1 VPIRVGVTVS
11 IIVIVAA
18 ALLSSCRTSQAPLD
32 DSAITT
38 AIKAK
43 LTAEF
48 GPIEHRQERQF
59 ERGADQQTVSFI
71 EVQSSQGAVVLNGE
85 VRSPKAKARA
95 AEIAKSVTQ
104 VVSVDNR
111 LAVAPQYSDDAAGA
125 PR

>member
-1 VPIRVGVTVS
+1 MPIRAAILVLVGALLTGCASRAPVDD
-11 IIVIVAA
+11 A
-18 ALLSSCRTSQAPLD
+18 AL
-32 DSAITT
+32 TT
-38 AIKAK
+38 TIKAK
-43 LTAEF
+43 LAAEF
-48 GPIEHRQERQF
+48 GPIERRQERQF

-95 AEIAKSVTQ
+95 AEIAKSVPQ

-111 LAVAPQYSDDAAGA
+111 LAVAPQYSDDAAGS

>member
-1 VPIRVGVTVS
+1 MPIRVGAAVS
-11 IIVIVAA
+11 TILILVG
-18 ALLSSCRTSQAPLD
+18 ALLSGCRTSQTPLD
-32 DSAITT
+32 DSAITAT
-38 AIKAK
+38 IKAK
-43 LTAEF
+43 LAAEF

-59 ERGADQQTVSFI
+59 ECGADQQTVSFI

-95 AEIAKSVTQ
+95 AEIAKSVPQ

-111 LAVAPQYSDDAAGA
+111 LAVAPQYSDDAAGS